1 MAVSP
6 QIPISARRSFR
17 GPFARWPRAANVVLV
32 IVLYVSCL
40 FVVEGPDETF
50 ALRSLRDIP
59 IGAFFVLAAASVAI
73 TWRRRWPLA
82 VLAATIAAA
91 SASSALGY
99 SELIGVASLIALYS
113 VGRYVVDERWSY
125 VGVGGVLVLTVII
138 SLVDD
143 STATETGFGLVVM
156 FGIWYVGRRMQFRS
170 QRGAELER
178 ERASEARRMVVEER
192 TRIARE
198 LHDVVAHS
206 VSLMT
211 VQAGAAKT
219 IAAKDPEGAQRA
231 MAAVEQ
237 AGRQTLNELRHL
249 LDVLRPEAGVNGL
262 GPQPGLAEVSRLTDQ
277 FVNAGLDVSVTV
289 GDIKADLPARVDL
302 FTYRI
307 VQEALTNVLKHGGRG
322 ARAEVRIV
330 IDESEVVIEVLDD
343 GLGSTNLPGSGRGIV
358 GMRERA
364 MLLGGSLEAGPRAGG
379 GFRVVAHL
387 PLEDEPV

>member
-1 MAVSP
+1 
-6 QIPISARRSFR
+6 
-17 GPFARWPRAANVVLV
+17 
-32 IVLYVSCL
+32 
-40 FVVEGPDETF
+40 VVEGPDETF

-262 GPQPGLAEVSRLTDQ
+262 GPQPGLAEVARLTDQ